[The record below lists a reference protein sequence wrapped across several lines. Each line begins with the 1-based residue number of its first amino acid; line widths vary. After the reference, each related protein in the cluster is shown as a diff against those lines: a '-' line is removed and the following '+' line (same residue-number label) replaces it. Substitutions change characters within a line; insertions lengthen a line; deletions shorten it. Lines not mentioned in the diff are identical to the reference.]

1 VNAPLLPFLARHA
14 LVALA
19 IAATLGGC
27 KREDLRSFQGVTEG
41 ETVRLT
47 APHSGNLTALSVKPG
62 ARVAEGTPLFSVAEP
77 EGEAGRKQASQRL
90 AQLKKQQRAGEK
102 GSEQSEIL
110 KTEVAEAEWKLSQ
123 KSANAPA
130 DGVIVETLYAK
141 GDWVPAGAPVVAIL
155 PVDKIKVRFEVPLSV
170 AAHLQHGRSVKLICQ
185 GCEEPVDASIIYISP
200 FAMGDGE
207 KDPESLHYMVEARP
221 SAGQASMLKPGLPVT
236 VVL

>member
-1 VNAPLLPFLARHA
+1 VSTARKPSPARLA

-19 IAATLGGC
+19 IAAALGGC
-27 KREDLRSFQGVTEG
+27 KREDLRSFPGVTEG

-47 APHSGNLTALSVKPG
+47 APHSGNLATLSVKAG
-62 ARVAEGTPLFSVAEP
+62 ARVAEGTPLFTVAEP
-77 EGEAGRKQASQRL
+77 QADAEVREAEQRL
-90 AQLKKQQRAGEK
+90 AQLRRQQRTRHK
-102 GSEQSEIL
+102 GTTQAETL
-110 KTEVAEAEWKLSQ
+110 KTEVAEVEWKLSQ
-123 KSANAPA
+123 KSSNAPA
-130 DGVIVETLYAK
+130 DGVVVETLFSK

-170 AAHLQHGRSVKLICQ
+170 AAHLQHGRSVKLLCQ

-200 FAMGDGE
+200 FALGDGE

-221 SAGQASMLKPGLPVT
+221 ASGEAAKLKPGLPVT